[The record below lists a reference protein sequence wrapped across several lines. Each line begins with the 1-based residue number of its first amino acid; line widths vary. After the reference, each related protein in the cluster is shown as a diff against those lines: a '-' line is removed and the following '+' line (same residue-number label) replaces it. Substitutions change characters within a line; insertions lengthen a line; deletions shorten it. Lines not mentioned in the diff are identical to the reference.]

1 MHLFT
6 TFYILCP
13 WKGKGRKQTH
23 VIAPTK
29 FISPSTSIK
38 ILYFAS
44 PIKSFNHSNYRK
56 TVFSIME
63 RPFVCPKCEERDHPF
78 IYNSKA
84 GLYDHE
90 GRKVQGP
97 WSRITTASSNASRTM
112 PTDIPTGSA
121 SKIGFSMCS
130 VQKSRFIWSQKKFHG
145 RKRRK
150 FRKHRKDQQ
159 LCRDATAKGT
169 VQPYEKNYHHII
181 RWSFF
186 LFGGATARKS
196 WGSHLW
202 CRGKV
207 PENREKPSISTR
219 LSVCSK
225 SVWGFLSPHE
235 ILYSSSSTFSN

>member
-1 MHLFT
+1 MIENHKR
-6 TFYILCP
+6 I
-13 WKGKGRKQTH
+13 
-23 VIAPTK
+23 
-29 FISPSTSIK
+29 IK
-38 ILYFAS
+38 C
-44 PIKSFNHSNYRK
+44 IKN
-56 TVFSIME
+56 
-63 RPFVCPKCEERDHPF
+63 
-78 IYNSKA
+78 
-84 GLYDHE
+84 
-90 GRKVQGP
+90 
-97 WSRITTASSNASRTM
+97 NANGYTNWFRFQ
-112 PTDIPTGSA
+112 
-121 SKIGFSMCS
+121 IGFFMCS

-169 VQPYEKNYHHII
+169 VQPYEKDDHHII

-219 LSVCSK
+219 LSVCSR
-225 SVWGFLSPHE
+225 V
-235 ILYSSSSTFSN
+235 